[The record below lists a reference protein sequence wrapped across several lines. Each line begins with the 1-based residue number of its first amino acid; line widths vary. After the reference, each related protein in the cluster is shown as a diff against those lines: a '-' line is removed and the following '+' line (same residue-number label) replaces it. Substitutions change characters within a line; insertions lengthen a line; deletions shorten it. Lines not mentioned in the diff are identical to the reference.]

1 MVIFTLSIIRPL
13 IVTKIGLN
21 SLQTNIHRL
30 LLLTCLLLFGTSR
43 FSAQEVGQNNSIPI
57 KSSDTLEVS
66 INQFAELPQEQTSDT
81 IKNDT
86 LIKPPEFLSGI
97 VDYHGEDYVLM
108 NRKQNK
114 MYLYN
119 EAFIIYEDMRI
130 DAGYIILDNNKK
142 EVYARGIIDS
152 SGNYIQRPVF
162 VQGQNKVEPDSIR
175 FNHET
180 KKALIYNAR
189 TQQGEINTIAEVS
202 KKENDSVYFMSNVK
216 FTTAKDIDR
225 PEYYFFSRKVKLIP
239 REKIVTGLTNMYI
252 ADVPTP
258 LGVPF
263 AYFPLEDKNT
273 SGFIIPTIGE
283 NSNRGFFFQNGGYY
297 FAISDYLDL
306 LAVGDYYT
314 NGSYGLRFESNYAWR
329 YHFRGQM
336 AVRYENLVNSE
347 RGFPD
352 YAQSSVYNIQWRHQ
366 QDPKSN
372 PNSRFSAS
380 VNLGSSRYYRQSI
393 NQLNTGNF
401 LNNTLS
407 SSVSYSRTFEGDPQV
422 NLSLTATHSQ
432 NTNTQEINMTLP
444 NFTASVSRIY
454 PFASKSGSKKGIIQ
468 NINLQYDVTA
478 QNRITTTDSLFFKS
492 EMFNNALLGAQHNI
506 PIATNFKIFNYLNVN
521 LATNYKESWVFQTY
535 RKYYDTELNQVI
547 NDTIRGFDS
556 YRTYNFSSGLSTTLY
571 GMFNFGENQK
581 IQAIRHVVN
590 PSVGFSINPAF
601 DQYYEDLKY
610 NQVIAGGFTEE
621 EILTYSRFEGSMFGA
636 PNQRF
641 SSSVSFAVNN
651 TLEAKVRS
659 KDSTATEA
667 KKIKIL
673 NNLNLSTSYDI
684 AADSLKWS
692 PLRIA
697 GSLPIIEK
705 LDLNFSS
712 TLNPYALD
720 NNNRLVNEWNIN
732 NGGSLF
738 RLTDANA
745 SLNYNFSSR
754 DFQRD
759 RQDDMQNRTYQSGGR
774 KDDLFG
780 DSNSMSDFSEM
791 PQQTEEENVNVTR
804 YRYSI
809 PWDLRLAYTVSYNNG
824 QRQNEISSH
833 SLMFSGNVD
842 ISPRWTV
849 GVNSGYDFKNKG
861 FTYTQFRFQRDLE
874 SWQMSF
880 NWVPFSSNASWYFFI
895 GIKASVLSDIKYDK
909 HREPDRRLF

>member
-1 MVIFTLSIIRPL
+1 M
-13 IVTKIGLN
+13 
-21 SLQTNIHRL
+21 L
-30 LLLTCLLLFGTSR
+30 LGTWFLHS
-43 FSAQEVGQNNSIPI
+43 QEVGQNSSISIPSES
-57 KSSDTLEVS
+57 KDSLEISVNE
-66 INQFAELPQEQTSDT
+66 IFEIPDLREADT
-81 IKNDT
+81 IKKDSIAPAKDFLNDV
-86 LIKPPEFLSGI
+86 
-97 VDYHGEDYVLM
+97 VDYHGDDYVLM
-108 NRKQNK
+108 HRKQNK
-114 MYLYN
+114 MFLYN
-119 EAFIIYEDMRI
+119 NAYIIYEDMRI
-130 DAGYIILDNNKK
+130 DAGYIILDYNKK
-142 EVYARGIIDS
+142 EVYAKGIVDS
-152 SGNYIQRPVF
+152 LGNYIQRPVF

-175 FNHET
+175 FNYDT

-216 FTTAKDIDR
+216 FTTAKDINN

-239 REKIVTGLTNMYI
+239 NEKIVTGLTNMYI

-263 AYFPLEDKNT
+263 AYFPLEDENT
-273 SGFIIPTIGE
+273 SGFIIPTFGE

-297 FAISDYLDL
+297 FAISDYVDL

-329 YHFRGQM
+329 YKFRGGIG
-336 AVRYENLVNSE
+336 VRYENLVNSE

-352 YAQSSVYNIQWRHQ
+352 YAQSSVYNIQWSHQ

-380 VNLGSSRYYRQSI
+380 VNLGSSRYYRQSV

-422 NLSLTATHSQ
+422 NINLAATHSQ

-444 NFTASVSRIY
+444 NFTASISRIF
-454 PFASKSGSKKGIIQ
+454 PFAPKTGTKKGILH

-492 EMFNNALLGAQHNI
+492 EMFENALIGAQHTI
-506 PIATNFKIFNYLNVN
+506 PLSTNFKVLKYLNVN
-521 LATNYKESWVFQTY
+521 LGTNYKETWVFQTY
-535 RKYYDTELNQVI
+535 RKYYDETLNRVV

-556 YRTYNFSSGLSTTLY
+556 YRTYNFSTGLSTTLY
-571 GMFNFGENQK
+571 GMFNFGENK
-581 IQAIRHVVN
+581 TIQAIRHVMS

-601 DQYYEDLKY
+601 DQYYEDFKY
-610 NQVIAGGFTEE
+610 NQIVAGGLSEE
-621 EILTYSRFEGSMFGA
+621 QVVTYSRFEGSMFGS

-641 SSSVSFAVNN
+641 SSSLSFALNN
-651 TLEAKVRS
+651 TVEAKVRS
-659 KDSTATEA
+659 KDSTAVEA
-667 KKIKIL
+667 KKIKLL
-673 NNLNLSTSYDI
+673 NNLSLNTSYDI

-692 PLRIA
+692 PLRIS
-697 GSLPIIEK
+697 GSIPIVEK
-705 LDLNFSS
+705 LDLNFGG

-720 NNNRLVNEWNIN
+720 NNNQIINQWNIN
-732 NGGSLF
+732 NQGSLF
-738 RLTDANA
+738 RLTDASA

-754 DFQRD
+754 DFTRKEK
-759 RQDDMQNRTYQSGGR
+759 DDENNRTYKSGGR

-780 DSNSMSDFSEM
+780 DSNSMSDFSEL
-791 PQQTEEENVNVTR
+791 PQKTEEENVSLTR
-804 YRYSI
+804 YSYSI
-809 PWDLRLAYTVSYNNG
+809 PWDLRLAYTISYNNA
-824 QRQNEISSH
+824 QRQDEIGSH

-842 ISPRWTV
+842 LSPRWTV
-849 GVNSGYDFKNKG
+849 GVSSGYDFKNQG
-861 FTYTQFRFQRDLE
+861 FTFTQFRFQRDLE

-880 NWVPFSSNASWYFFI
+880 NWVPFSANASWYFFI

-909 HREPDRRLF
+909 NREPDRRLF